1 MMDRRAGTTWGSSLR
16 WSAHLSLVLTA
27 MVLPARGLAGQAPVR
42 VEVEGVPR
50 VRIVIEDAV
59 PRTDVL
65 TVEQQ
70 REFVMRIVE
79 RGGRYFWASREMTE
93 MSRSE
98 SGVYVIYT
106 ALNGS
111 GFVKIYALHMRRMG
125 EQLPEQDRRREIRYI
140 EQVSLGFTTFTYVG
154 YFGGGA

>member
-1 MMDRRAGTTWGSSLR
+1 MMICGSSFWWR
-16 WSAHLSLVLTA
+16 AYLSLVLTA
-27 MVLPARGLAGQAPVR
+27 MVLPARSLGGQAPVR
-42 VEVEGVPR
+42 VEAEGVPQ
-50 VRIVIEDAV
+50 VRIVIDNGV
-59 PRTDVL
+59 PRRETL
-65 TVEQQ
+65 RVEQQ

-98 SGVYVIYT
+98 SGSYVTYT

-111 GFVKIYALHMRRMG
+111 GFVKTYALHMRRMA
-125 EQLPEQDRRREIRYI
+125 ELLPEQDRRREIRYI

-154 YFGGGA
+154 YF